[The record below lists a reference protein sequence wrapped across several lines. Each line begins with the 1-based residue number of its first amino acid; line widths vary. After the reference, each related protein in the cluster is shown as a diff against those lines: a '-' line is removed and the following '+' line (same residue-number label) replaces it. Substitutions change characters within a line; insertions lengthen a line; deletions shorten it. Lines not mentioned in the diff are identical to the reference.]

1 MGEVVD
7 LFIPTDRATGRP
19 RGFAFVEFASSEEA
33 VKAVEKL
40 DGHELGG
47 RQLRVSEAAERRPR
61 SPRMPRGPRY
71 GGGPPAGG
79 GDFFESD
86 WGGGA
91 PRGGGGGGGGAGG
104 GAAARIARPKGSRR
118 NLRRKKRS
126 L

>member
-19 RGFAFVEFASSEEA
+19 RGFAFVEYANNEDA

-40 DGHELGG
+40 DGHEVGG
-47 RQLRVSEAAERRPR
+47 RELRVSEAAERRPR
-61 SPRMPRGPRY
+61 APRMPRGPRF

-79 GDFFESD
+79 GGGDFFEPEWD
-86 WGGGA
+86 GGA
-91 PRGGGGGGGGAGG
+91 PRGGGGGGG